1 MHYWLVTNRQAGKSD
16 SHDGFWLRKLEA
28 AGVSPVT
35 ECDFHDQDWVEKV
48 AEGDCILAAG
58 GDGSVNRAAALCRD
72 RRAVLAVLP
81 SGTAND
87 FARNLG
93 LPTDADRISK
103 LVAEGQWQWVDA
115 ANLDGHI
122 FLNVAH
128 VGLGTWPV
136 RESSGP
142 GKKLLGKFSY
152 SLGLLKKFSA
162 QRGFHA
168 TIHCDSGRVR
178 GRWLSIAVATG
189 AFYGGGHQI
198 PEASADDG
206 QLDLIA
212 VRPRSVLHLFTT
224 FLFMRL
230 IGRSPR
236 RNSTVVH
243 LKSHWCHVHTS
254 QAKTVTADGEVFART
269 PMDVTCEPA
278 ALRVICNRI
287 VET

>member
-1 MHYWLVTNRQAGKSD
+1 MHYWLVTNRDAGKGGSEE
-16 SHDGFWLRKLEA
+16 GFWLQQLES
-28 AGVSPVT
+28 AGVSPIT
-35 ECDFHDQDWVEKV
+35 ECDFNDRDWVEKV
-48 AEGDCILAAG
+48 AEGDCILASG

-72 RRAVLAVLP
+72 RGAKLAVLP

-93 LPTDADRISK
+93 LPTDAAQLSE
-103 LVAEGQWQWVDA
+103 LVAEGYWRWVDV
-115 ANLDGHI
+115 ANLDGRI

-136 RESSGP
+136 RESSGH

-152 SLGLLKKFSA
+152 GIDLLKKFSA
-162 QRGFHA
+162 QRGFQA
-168 TIHCDSGRVR
+168 TIHCDSGKVR

-212 VRPRSVLHLFTT
+212 VRPRSMLRLFTT
-224 FLFMRL
+224 FLFMRM

-236 RNSTVVH
+236 PNSTVVH
-243 LKSHWCHVHTS
+243 LKSRWCRVYTN
-254 QAKTVTADGEVFART
+254 QPKTVTADGEIFAST
-269 PMDVTCEPA
+269 PMEVTCEPA